1 MCKPQ
6 NSCQATYIFY
16 YPEVSSSEQTYLERK
31 HGESVFEE
39 KAHESVGVE
48 DKLVTW
54 RLAVPNER
62 VQTLHLVA
70 LRQTAQ
76 RLRQWLT
83 SVVRVVECGAH

>member
-1 MCKPQ
+1 M
-6 NSCQATYIFY
+6 F
-16 YPEVSSSEQTYLERK
+16 QTRDVTGPTDLEGK
-31 HGESVFEE
+31 HGERKLEE
-39 KAHESVGVE
+39 EAHESVGVE
-48 DKLVTW
+48 DKLVAW
-54 RLAVPNER
+54 RLAVANKR